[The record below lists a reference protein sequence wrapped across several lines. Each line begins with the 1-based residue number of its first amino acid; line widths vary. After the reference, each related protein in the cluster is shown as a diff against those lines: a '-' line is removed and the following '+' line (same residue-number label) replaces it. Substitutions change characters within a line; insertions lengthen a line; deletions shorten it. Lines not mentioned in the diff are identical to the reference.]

1 MLAGMTYHHGGMGNN
16 PPVAPTGT
24 WRGPGP
30 NPFAAGAAAPAPTGV
45 DFGVRDLQLRL
56 VRSRPDLV
64 ADGAWGAKTRG
75 ALEAFAR
82 SRGISLPS
90 FGTRGDYKL
99 MPSGKVRVPLAL
111 SNALPSPAARG
122 AASARSTPR
131 TSRDAVPERPS
142 RPASSEPSSEGGG
155 GGGEPSS
162 LMPASDEMPSS
173 GAAPWYASPMLR
185 AALPWAAVALAGAAG
200 FFWLTK
206 RRSAATAAA
215 AS

>member
-1 MLAGMTYHHGGMGNN
+1 MTYHRGGMGDD

-30 NPFAAGAAAPAPTGV
+30 NPFAAGASAPAPTGV

-64 ADGAWGAKTRG
+64 ADGAWGGKTRG

-82 SRGISLPS
+82 ARGISLPS
-90 FGTRGDYKL
+90 FGTRGDYRL
-99 MPSGKVRVPLAL
+99 ASGGKVRVPLAL
-111 SNALPSPAARG
+111 ANALPGPAARG
-122 AASARSTPR
+122 AAPARS
-131 TSRDAVPERPS
+131 AVPERPS
-142 RPASSEPSSEGGG
+142 RSLPTPSEPSSEGGG
-155 GGGEPSS
+155 EPSN

-173 GAAPWYASPMLR
+173 GATPWYASPTLR

-200 FFWLTK
+200 FFWWK
-206 RRSAATAAA
+206 KRSATATAAA
-215 AS
+215 AG

>member
-1 MLAGMTYHHGGMGNN
+1 MTYHRGGMGDD

-30 NPFAAGAAAPAPTGV
+30 NPFAAGASAPAPTGV

-64 ADGAWGAKTRG
+64 ADGAWGGKTRG

-82 SRGISLPS
+82 ARGISLPS

-99 MPSGKVRVPLAL
+99 ASGGKVRVPLAL
-111 SNALPSPAARG
+111 ANALPDPAARG
-122 AASARSTPR
+122 AAPARS
-131 TSRDAVPERPS
+131 AVPERPS
-142 RPASSEPSSEGGG
+142 RSLPTPSEPSSES
-155 GGGEPSS
+155 GGEPSS

-173 GAAPWYASPMLR
+173 GAAPWYASPFAPR
-185 AALPWAAVALAGAAG
+185 VAVLGFAGALALG
-200 FFWLTK
+200 FFWWKK
-206 RRSAATAAA
+206 RSVTATATAAA
-215 AS
+215 AG